1 MYSNSVW
8 EQLELKGES
17 ILGKWAQLI
26 IDTYP
31 ADTARFLNSEKDRFT
46 NPVGH
51 IIFQETQEIYD
62 ELVHDM
68 NQAKLM
74 SSLSEIIKIRSI
86 QEFTPAQAVGFIFL
100 LKQAAREELDNGISG
115 NCNYQELLDFEYRID
130 RLALIAFDVY
140 VNCREKINE
149 IRISEVVAQREA
161 TLRILARTSATGGPA

>member
-1 MYSNSVW
+1 MYRDSFW

-31 ADTARFLNSEKDRFT
+31 ADTARFLNSEKDRFI

-51 IIFQETQEIYD
+51 IIFQETREIYD

-68 NQAKLM
+68 NLAKLM

-100 LKQAAREELDNGISG
+100 LKQAAREELDIGISG

-149 IRISEVVAQREA
+149 IRVSEVVAQREA